1 MDEIELRR
9 KLSDRTFEAGLKLM
23 DKGAIQEIVKLSD
36 SAITLGSRMQVR
48 RSSCSETVRVISTPH
63 ATARRRI
70 WVASIAPRCT

>member
-36 SAITLGSRMQVR
+36 SAYYAS
-48 RSSCSETVRVISTPH
+48 TVFLK
-63 ATARRRI
+63 
-70 WVASIAPRCT
+70 